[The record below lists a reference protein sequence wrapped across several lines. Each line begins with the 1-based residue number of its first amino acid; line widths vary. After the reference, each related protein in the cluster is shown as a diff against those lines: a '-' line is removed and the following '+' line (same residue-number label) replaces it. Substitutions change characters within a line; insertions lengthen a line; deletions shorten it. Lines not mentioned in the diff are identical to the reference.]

1 MKLKAQNLE
10 SLSFNSTA
18 TSKATVKLC
27 KIMKLKGDYVYRNAK
42 KKKMRKGLLCW
53 INSTS
58 TGQIGL
64 FKVLETLL
72 SFHVTT

>member
-42 KKKMRKGLLCW
+42 RKKWEKVCCAGF
-53 INSTS
+53 NSTS